1 MQLEELKRLEREME
15 ASQNQLDA
23 IESEVRAANQM
34 YERFMGLKQ
43 RYEMKSVELNAVKQ
57 RLQTTATHQLHS
69 EVEELNAKVR
79 ELEEKIEESKRTQ
92 IESDKKAKDMETQMR
107 DLRGH
112 REREMK
118 AVEEELKKMKKQSEN
133 SRKLWK
139 QREQDFETLKLEVSE
154 LQKSVETGKEQL
166 AAGEVL
172 LAELVEQ
179 ATARDVELNSIKVCN
194 FS

>member
-1 MQLEELKRLEREME
+1 MQLEELKRLERQME
-15 ASQNQLDA
+15 ESQNQLDA
-23 IESEVRAANQM
+23 IESEVKAANQM
-34 YERFMGLKQ
+34 YERYMGLKQ

-57 RLQTTATHQLHS
+57 RMQTTATHQLHN

-79 ELEEKIEESKRTQ
+79 ELGEKIEESKRTQ
-92 IESDKKAKDMETQMR
+92 IESDKKAKDMEAQMR

-112 REREMK
+112 RERELK
-118 AVEEELKKMKKQSEN
+118 SVEAELKKMKKQSEN

-166 AAGEVL
+166 AAGEIL

-179 ATARDVELNSIKVCN
+179 SKERDVELNSIKVCS